1 MMTGNNPLGARNL
14 TGVWHGLYTYPDG
27 LSVSFVATLIEAGS
41 SVTGSVHEPCTIGD
55 SPNETMFATL
65 SGSRHD
71 SAVHFVKT
79 YEGTDP
85 HYGTVNYE
93 GTLSLDGTELEGR
106 WTVPGNWSGRFL
118 MIRSG
123 SVTETVSRKSTVRA

>member
-1 MMTGNNPLGARNL
+1 MTGNDPRDARNL

-41 SVTGSVHEPCTIGD
+41 SLTGSVHEPCTVGG

-71 SAVHFVKT
+71 GAVDFVKT
-79 YEGTDP
+79 YAGTDP

-93 GTLSLDGTELEGR
+93 GTLNCDGTEVEGR
-106 WTVPGNWSGRFL
+106 WTV
-118 MIRSG
+118 
-123 SVTETVSRKSTVRA
+123 